1 MMIRIEVKHMQ
12 KDANRSEIEMLKKA
26 GAQEFPMVIV
36 DENAPF
42 PSEIE
47 STETVVLPE
56 IQSMTE
62 YIRRHYERKIIAELE
77 KRIRFGKLGVIQEGR
92 LLRNPDRSIQTAPLS
107 VNPLPKKNFFVWA
120 NYRRVAECCIQVELT
135 YELEVEISR
144 KSIAQTVRQR
154 YDVDMW
160 FDMEGEIAG
169 EYGGFR
175 LHWRQNEDSGV
186 KLDEYLI
193 PVLKWEDVEEEA
205 EEIICQL
212 VPEGLHD
219 PSKLKPEAFAKKLGL
234 KIVELPLY
242 KRPRTASILFFGA
255 GEVQIESGESQNC
268 EVPVLANIEAN
279 TIVLNSC
286 LPEKRRSAIFHEC
299 FHFVEHRLFFQLQRM
314 HNDDIARI
322 GQWKP
327 LALQKN
333 ERSPIEWIEWQ
344 AHVGSQCLQVPRS
357 LLRRRMAEELESV
370 RNLQLHMGYKL
381 QRIGKKLAKEF
392 DIWNYQLRNRMI
404 QVGYTAAKGALNF
417 VVDDYIEPFAFDAGT
432 CHGSQTFVISP
443 KEIMEE
449 YVRNEAFRKII
460 DTGHYVYADGHI
472 CINDSEYVTLQE
484 NKLRLTK
491 WANAHVDQCC
501 LRFVRTYHRD
511 KQTHYVFGQL
521 NSDEEYNGRSLAYSV
536 ENGAKDILKQ
546 AMEISA
552 VLQELPG
559 SFSGTLKAHMARLNV
574 TRGKLAE
581 ESMLSD
587 STIKRMRTGDRD
599 LQLDY
604 VIAICIGLHL
614 QPEYSF
620 DLIEKAGFRL
630 RSTPEHLI
638 YRSIL
643 QTMYREKLSTIQKLL
658 KDSGCSELNL
668 KDLCA

>member
-1 MMIRIEVKHMQ
+1 ML
-12 KDANRSEIEMLKKA
+12 KDASLAGIDVLKAKDADEMEVPFSIEDGDTPL
-26 GAQEFPMVIV
+26 
-36 DENAPF
+36 

-56 IQSMTE
+56 IQTMTE
-62 YIRRHYERKIIAELE
+62 YIRRHYENEIFTELE
-77 KRIRFGKLGVIQEGR
+77 RRIRCGKLGAMCEGR
-92 LLRNPDRSIQTAPLS
+92 LLRNPDRAIQTSPL
-107 VNPLPKKNFFVWA
+107 VANLLPKKGSIVWT
-120 NYRRVAECCIQVELT
+120 NYRRIAECCVQAELT
-135 YELEVEISR
+135 VEQEIEITRENSR
-144 KSIAQTVRQR
+144 QTVRQR

-160 FDMEGEIAG
+160 FDMEGKIAG

-175 LHWRQNEDSGV
+175 LHRCRNEKPGV
-186 KLDEYLI
+186 KLDEYLV
-193 PVLKWEDVEEEA
+193 PVLGWEDVEEEA
-205 EEIICQL
+205 ERIIFQL
-212 VPEGLHD
+212 APEGLHD
-219 PSKLKPEAFAKKLGL
+219 PSKLKPEAFAKRLGL
-234 KIVELPLY
+234 KIVDLPLY
-242 KRPRTASILFFGA
+242 KRPRTSSILFFDA
-255 GEVQIESGESQNC
+255 GEAQVDSSGF
-268 EVPVLANIEAN
+268 PVSVDIAAN
-279 TIVLNSC
+279 TIVLNSHA
-286 LPEKRRSAIFHEC
+286 PEKRRDAIFHEC
-299 FHFVEHRLFFQLQRM
+299 FHFAEHRLFFQLQQM

-327 LALQKN
+327 LSLQKN
-333 ERSPIEWIEWQ
+333 ERSPVEWIEWQ
-344 AHVGSQCLQVPRS
+344 AHVGSQCLQVPCT
-357 LLRRRMAEELESV
+357 LLRRRMTEELDGI

-381 QRIGKKLAKEF
+381 QAIGKKLAKEF
-392 DIWNYQLRNRMI
+392 NVWNYQLRNRMI

-417 VVDDYIEPFAFDAGT
+417 VEDDYIEPFAFAAGT
-432 CHGSQTFVISP
+432 CRGNQTFVISP
-443 KEIMEE
+443 KEMLEE

-460 DTGHYVYADGHI
+460 DTGHYIYADGHI
-472 CINDSEYVTLQE
+472 CINDPEYVTLQG

-546 AMEISA
+546 AREISA

>member
-1 MMIRIEVKHMQ
+1 MMICIEVKRML
-12 KDANRSEIEMLKKA
+12 KDASLAGIDVLKAKDADEMEVPFSIEDGNPPL
-26 GAQEFPMVIV
+26 
-36 DENAPF
+36 

-56 IQSMTE
+56 TQTMTE
-62 YIRRHYERKIIAELE
+62 YIRRHYENEIFTELE
-77 KRIRFGKLGVIQEGR
+77 RRIRCGKLGAMCEGR
-92 LLRNPDRSIQTAPLS
+92 LLRNPDRAIQTSPL
-107 VNPLPKKNFFVWA
+107 VANLLPKKSSIVWA
-120 NYRRVAECCIQVELT
+120 NYRRIAECCVQAELTVEL
-135 YELEVEISR
+135 EIEITRENSR
-144 KSIAQTVRQR
+144 QTVRQR

-160 FDMEGEIAG
+160 FDMEGKIAG

-175 LHWRQNEDSGV
+175 LHRCRNEKPGV
-186 KLDEYLI
+186 KLDEYLV
-193 PVLKWEDVEEEA
+193 PVLGWEDVEEEA
-205 EEIICQL
+205 ERIIFQL
-212 VPEGLHD
+212 TPEGLHD
-219 PSKLKPEAFAKKLGL
+219 PSKLKPEAFAKRLGL
-234 KIVELPLY
+234 KIVDLPLY
-242 KRPRTASILFFGA
+242 KRPRTSSILFFDA
-255 GEVQIESGESQNC
+255 GEAQADSSGF
-268 EVPVLANIEAN
+268 PVSVDIEAN
-279 TIVLNSC
+279 TIVLNSHA
-286 LPEKRRSAIFHEC
+286 PEKRRDAIFHEC
-299 FHFVEHRLFFQLQRM
+299 FHFVEHRLFFQLQQM

-327 LALQKN
+327 LSLQKN
-333 ERSPIEWIEWQ
+333 ERSPVEWIEWQ
-344 AHVGSQCLQVPRS
+344 AHVGSQCLQVPCT
-357 LLRRRMAEELESV
+357 LLRRRISEELDSI

-381 QRIGKKLAKEF
+381 QAIGKKLAKEF
-392 DIWNYQLRNRMI
+392 NVWNYQMRNRMI

-417 VVDDYIEPFAFDAGT
+417 VADDYIEPFAFAAGT
-432 CHGSQTFVISP
+432 CRGNQTFVISP
-443 KEIMEE
+443 KEMLEE

-472 CINDSEYVTLQE
+472 CINDSEYVTLQG

-546 AMEISA
+546 AREISA

>member
-1 MMIRIEVKHMQ
+1 MQ
-12 KDANRSEIEMLKKA
+12 KDANLAEIEMLKTEELEA
-26 GAQEFPMVIV
+26 PFSID
-36 DENAPF
+36 DENTSP

-47 STETVVLPE
+47 STETIVLPE

-62 YIRRHYERKIIAELE
+62 YIRYHYEKEIFAELDQ
-77 KRIRFGKLGVIQEGR
+77 RIRCGKLGMVCKGR
-92 LLRNPDRSIQTAPLS
+92 LLRNTDCAVPMSPLAA
-107 VNPLPKKNFFVWA
+107 NLLPKSGSIVWA
-120 NYRRVAECCIQVELT
+120 NYRRIAECCVQAELTVEL
-135 YELEVEISR
+135 EIE
-144 KSIAQTVRQR
+144 IASENNKQTVRQR

-160 FDMEGEIAG
+160 FDMEDGIAG

-175 LHWRQNEDSGV
+175 LHRCKNEDSGV
-186 KLDEYLI
+186 KLDEYLV

-205 EEIICQL
+205 EKIIFQL

-219 PSKLKPEAFAKKLGL
+219 PSKLKPEAFAKRLGL

-242 KRPRTASILFFGA
+242 KRPRTSSILFFGA
-255 GEVQIESGESQNC
+255 GEVQAASDESSNAESS
-268 EVPVLANIEAN
+268 VSVDVEAN
-279 TIVLNSC
+279 TIVLNSRM
-286 LPEKRRSAIFHEC
+286 PEKRRDAIFHEC
-299 FHFVEHRLFFQLQRM
+299 FHFVEHRLFFQLQQM

-327 LALQKN
+327 LSLQKN
-333 ERSPIEWIEWQ
+333 ERSPVEWIEWQ
-344 AHVGSQCLQVPRS
+344 AHVGSQCLQVPCT
-357 LLRRRMAEELESV
+357 LLRRRMTEELDGIH
-370 RNLQLHMGYKL
+370 NLQLHMGYKL
-381 QRIGKKLAKEF
+381 QVIGKKLAKEF
-392 DIWNYQLRNRMI
+392 NVWNYQLRNRMI
-404 QVGYTAAKGALNF
+404 QVGYAAAKGALNF
-417 VVDDYIEPFAFDAGT
+417 VADDYIEPFAFAAGT
-432 CHGSQTFVISP
+432 CRGNQTFVVSP
-443 KEIMEE
+443 KEMLEE

-460 DTGHYVYADGHI
+460 DTGHYIYADGHI
-472 CINDSEYVTLQE
+472 CINDPEYVVLQG

-511 KQTHYVFGQL
+511 KRTHYVFGQL

-546 AMEISA
+546 AREISA

>member
-1 MMIRIEVKHMQ
+1 MQ
-12 KDANRSEIEMLKKA
+12 RDANLSEIEMLKKA
-26 GAQEFPMVIV
+26 EEQGTPFAIG
-36 DENAPF
+36 DENLAS

-56 IQSMTE
+56 IQSMTA
-62 YIRRHYERKIIAELE
+62 YIRYHYEKEILAELDQ
-77 KRIRFGKLGVIQEGR
+77 RIRCGKLGVMCEGR
-92 LLRNPDRSIQTAPLS
+92 LLRNPDRVIQTAPLS
-107 VNPLPKKNFFVWA
+107 VNILPKNGSIVWA
-120 NYRRVAECCIQVELT
+120 NYRRIAECCVQAELT
-135 YELEVEISR
+135 VEMEIEINR
-144 KSIAQTVRQR
+144 ENGVRTVRQR

-160 FDMEGEIAG
+160 FDMEDGIAG
-169 EYGGFR
+169 EYGGFH
-175 LHWRQNEDSGV
+175 LHRCKNEDSGV
-186 KLDEYLI
+186 KLDEYLV

-205 EEIICQL
+205 EKIIFQL
-212 VPEGLHD
+212 VPEGLQD
-219 PSKLKPEAFAKKLGL
+219 PSKLKPEVFAKRLGL

-242 KRPRTASILFFGA
+242 KRPRTSSILFFGA
-255 GEVQIESGESQNC
+255 GEVQAASDESSNSEFPIS
-268 EVPVLANIEAN
+268 VDIEAN
-279 TIVLNSC
+279 TIVLNSRV
-286 LPEKRRSAIFHEC
+286 PEKRRDAIFHEC
-299 FHFVEHRLFFQLQRM
+299 FHFVEHRLFFQLQQM

-327 LALQKN
+327 LSLQKN
-333 ERSPIEWIEWQ
+333 ERSPVEWIEWQ
-344 AHVGSQCLQVPRS
+344 AHVGSQCLQVPCT
-357 LLRRRMAEELESV
+357 LLRRRISEELDGI

-381 QRIGKKLAKEF
+381 QAIGKKLAKEF
-392 DIWNYQLRNRMI
+392 NVWNYQLRNRMI

-417 VVDDYIEPFAFDAGT
+417 VADDYIEPFAFAAGT
-432 CHGSQTFVISP
+432 CRGNQTFVISP
-443 KEIMEE
+443 KEMLEE

-472 CINDSEYVTLQE
+472 CINDSEYVTLQG

-546 AMEISA
+546 AREISA

>member
-1 MMIRIEVKHMQ
+1 MQ
-12 KDANRSEIEMLKKA
+12 RDANLSEIEMLKKA
-26 GAQEFPMVIV
+26 EEQGTPFAIG
-36 DENAPF
+36 DENLAS

-56 IQSMTE
+56 IQSMTA
-62 YIRRHYERKIIAELE
+62 YIRYHYEKEILAELDQ
-77 KRIRFGKLGVIQEGR
+77 RIRCGKLGVMCEGR
-92 LLRNPDRSIQTAPLS
+92 LLRNPDRVIQTAPFS
-107 VNPLPKKNFFVWA
+107 VNILPKNGSIVWA
-120 NYRRVAECCIQVELT
+120 NYRRIAECCVQAELTVEL
-135 YELEVEISR
+135 EIEITRENSR
-144 KSIAQTVRQR
+144 QTVRQR

-160 FDMEGEIAG
+160 FDMKGKIAG
-169 EYGGFR
+169 EYGGFH
-175 LHWRQNEDSGV
+175 LHRCKNEDSGV
-186 KLDEYLI
+186 KLDEYLV

-205 EEIICQL
+205 EKIIFQL
-212 VPEGLHD
+212 VPEGLQD
-219 PSKLKPEAFAKKLGL
+219 PSKLKPEAFAKRLGL

-242 KRPRTASILFFGA
+242 KRPRTSSILFFGA
-255 GEVQIESGESQNC
+255 GEVQAASDESSNSEFPIS
-268 EVPVLANIEAN
+268 VDIEAN
-279 TIVLNSC
+279 TIVLNSRV
-286 LPEKRRSAIFHEC
+286 PEKRRDTIFHEC
-299 FHFVEHRLFFQLQRM
+299 FHFVEHRLFFQLQQM

-327 LALQKN
+327 LSLQKN
-333 ERSPIEWIEWQ
+333 ERSPVEWIEWQ
-344 AHVGSQCLQVPRS
+344 AHVGSQCLQVPCT
-357 LLRRRMAEELESV
+357 LLRRRISEELDGI

-381 QRIGKKLAKEF
+381 QAIGKKLAKEF
-392 DIWNYQLRNRMI
+392 NVWNYQLRNRMI

-417 VVDDYIEPFAFDAGT
+417 VADDYIEPFAFAAGT
-432 CHGSQTFVISP
+432 CRGNQTFVISP
-443 KEIMEE
+443 KEMLEE

-472 CINDSEYVTLQE
+472 CINDSEYVTLQG

-546 AMEISA
+546 AREISA

-620 DLIEKAGFRL
+620 DLIEKAGLRL

>member
-1 MMIRIEVKHMQ
+1 MC
-12 KDANRSEIEMLKKA
+12 
-26 GAQEFPMVIV
+26 
-36 DENAPF
+36 
-42 PSEIE
+42 
-47 STETVVLPE
+47 
-56 IQSMTE
+56 
-62 YIRRHYERKIIAELE
+62 
-77 KRIRFGKLGVIQEGR
+77 EGR
-92 LLRNPDRSIQTAPLS
+92 LLRNPDRTIQTLPL
-107 VNPLPKKNFFVWA
+107 VANLLPKKGSIVWA
-120 NYRRVAECCIQVELT
+120 NYRRIAECCVQAELTVEL
-135 YELEVEISR
+135 EIEITRENSR
-144 KSIAQTVRQR
+144 QTVRQR

-160 FDMEGEIAG
+160 FDMEGKIAG

-175 LHWRQNEDSGV
+175 LHRCKNEDSGV
-186 KLDEYLI
+186 KLDEYLV
-193 PVLKWEDVEEEA
+193 PVLGWEDVEEEA
-205 EEIICQL
+205 EKIIFQL
-212 VPEGLHD
+212 APEGLHD
-219 PSKLKPEAFAKKLGL
+219 PSKLKPEAFAKRLGL

-242 KRPRTASILFFGA
+242 KRPRTSSILFFDA
-255 GEVQIESGESQNC
+255 GEAQVDSGGF
-268 EVPVLANIEAN
+268 PVSVDIEAN
-279 TIVLNSC
+279 TIVLNSHA
-286 LPEKRRSAIFHEC
+286 PEKRRDAIFHEC
-299 FHFVEHRLFFQLQRM
+299 FHFVEHRLFFQLQQM
-314 HNDDIARI
+314 HNDDIAHI

-327 LALQKN
+327 LSLQKN
-333 ERSPIEWIEWQ
+333 ERSPVEWIEWQ
-344 AHVGSQCLQVPRS
+344 AHAGSQCLQVPRA
-357 LLRRRMAEELESV
+357 LLRRRMADELENV
-370 RNLQLHMGYKL
+370 RNLQMHMGYKL
-381 QRIGKKLAKEF
+381 QAIGKKLAKEF
-392 DIWNYQLRNRMI
+392 NVWNYQLRNRMI

-417 VVDDYIEPFAFDAGT
+417 VADDYIEPFAFAAGT
-432 CHGSQTFVISP
+432 CRGNQTFVISP
-443 KEIMEE
+443 KEMLEE

-574 TRGKLAE
+574 TCGKLAE

>member
-1 MMIRIEVKHMQ
+1 MQ
-12 KDANRSEIEMLKKA
+12 RDANLSEIEMLKKA
-26 GAQEFPMVIV
+26 EEQGTPFAIG
-36 DENAPF
+36 DENLAS

-56 IQSMTE
+56 IQSMTA
-62 YIRRHYERKIIAELE
+62 YIRYHYEKEILAELDQ
-77 KRIRFGKLGVIQEGR
+77 RIRCGKLGVMCEGR
-92 LLRNPDRSIQTAPLS
+92 LFRNPDRDIQTVPLS
-107 VNPLPKKNFFVWA
+107 VNILPKSGSIVWA
-120 NYRRVAECCIQVELT
+120 NYRRIAECCVQAELTVEL
-135 YELEVEISR
+135 EIE
-144 KSIAQTVRQR
+144 IASENNKQTVRQR

-160 FDMEGEIAG
+160 FDMEDGIAG

-175 LHWRQNEDSGV
+175 LHRCKNEDSGV
-186 KLDEYLI
+186 KLDEYLV

-205 EEIICQL
+205 EKIIFQL
-212 VPEGLHD
+212 VPEGLQD
-219 PSKLKPEAFAKKLGL
+219 PSKLKPEAFAKRLGL

-242 KRPRTASILFFGA
+242 KRPRTSSILFFGA
-255 GEVQIESGESQNC
+255 GEVQAVSGESPNS
-268 EVPVLANIEAN
+268 ESPVSVDVEAN

-286 LPEKRRSAIFHEC
+286 VPEKRRDAIFHEC
-299 FHFVEHRLFFQLQRM
+299 FHFVEHRLFFQLQQM

-327 LALQKN
+327 LSLQKN
-333 ERSPIEWIEWQ
+333 ERSPVEWIEWQ
-344 AHVGSQCLQVPRS
+344 AHVGSQCLQVPCT
-357 LLRRRMAEELESV
+357 LLRRRIAEELDGIH
-370 RNLQLHMGYKL
+370 NLPLHMGYKL
-381 QRIGKKLAKEF
+381 QVIGKKLAKEF
-392 DIWNYQLRNRMI
+392 NVWNYQLRNRMI
-404 QVGYTAAKGALNF
+404 QVGYAAAKGALNF
-417 VVDDYIEPFAFDAGT
+417 VADDYIEPFAFAAGT
-432 CHGSQTFVISP
+432 CRGNQTFVISP
-443 KEIMEE
+443 KEMLEE

-460 DTGHYVYADGHI
+460 DTGHYIYADGHI
-472 CINDSEYVTLQE
+472 CINDPEHVTLQG

-546 AMEISA
+546 AREISA

-643 QTMYREKLSTIQKLL
+643 QTMYREKLSIIQKLL